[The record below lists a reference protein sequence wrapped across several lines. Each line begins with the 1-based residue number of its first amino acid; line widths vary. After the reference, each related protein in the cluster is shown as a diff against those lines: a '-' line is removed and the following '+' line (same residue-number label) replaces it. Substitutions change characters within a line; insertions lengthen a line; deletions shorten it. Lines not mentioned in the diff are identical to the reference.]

1 MGMLIDRLARK
12 RKWNKSKIETANL
25 IVDIIF
31 TIGLFYL
38 LIINRPVVCDCSKVC
53 PMPSASVSVIPN
65 ITSINVT
72 NITYTNATHG
82 VPYEQNNDIGNNQSP
97 ETNEP

>member
-1 MGMLIDRLARK
+1 MGMLIDRIAKK

-31 TIGLFYL
+31 TIGLLYL

-53 PMPSASVSVIPN
+53 PIPSASVSVMPN
-65 ITSINVT
+65 ITPINVT
-72 NITYTNATHG
+72 NITYG
-82 VPYEQNNDIGNNQSP
+82 VPYGQDISIGNNP
-97 ETNEP
+97 GIKNDEP